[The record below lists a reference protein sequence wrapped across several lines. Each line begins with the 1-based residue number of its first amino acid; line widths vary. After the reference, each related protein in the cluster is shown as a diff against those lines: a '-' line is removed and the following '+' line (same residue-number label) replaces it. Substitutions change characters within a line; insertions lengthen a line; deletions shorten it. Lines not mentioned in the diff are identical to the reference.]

1 MKRSKTMNTS
11 HFTPYG
17 TCAHQEKQSRF
28 QKNVVVRHVSNSIS
42 SDAVYQHV
50 FCSQKDANS
59 L

>member
-1 MKRSKTMNTS
+1 MNTS

-42 SDAVYQHV
+42 SDAVYQYV
-50 FCSQKDANS
+50 LLIAKD
-59 L
+59 

>member
-42 SDAVYQHV
+42 SDAVYQYV
-50 FCSQKDANS
+50 LLIAKD
-59 L
+59 